1 MKKKLFSIIL
11 VLCMAVSCAGF
22 AAAEEAAAPGPLTS
36 EELTTWAGELK
47 DAALG
52 TAPAND
58 PAAEESEVEAARAR
72 GAEPITLGRR
82 ILRTETAGLA
92 VLAAL
97 MFALE
102 GKEPG

>member
-1 MKKKLFSIIL
+1 MRFDKALDLLEPMDVKLIPYEWASDMENTRK
-11 VLCMAVSCAGF
+11 VLGAVR
-22 AAAEEAAAPGPLTS
+22 PGQSVGIVIGPEGGL
-36 EELTTWAGELK
+36 
-47 DAALG
+47 
-52 TAPAND
+52 
-58 PAAEESEVEAARAR
+58 EESEVEAARAR